1 MKLESLITNGNR
13 PKDGSAIVVILL
25 VMGLALVL
33 MIANAKAVAQL
44 GRQLRA
50 LETRQQKH
58 WNFSPPTAQ
67 PAKLIQ
73 QPN

>member
-1 MKLESLITNGNR
+1 MKLESLISNGNR
-13 PKDGSAIVVILL
+13 REHGSAIIVILL

-58 WNFSPPTAQ
+58 WNSSSSPANRP
-67 PAKLIQ
+67 K
-73 QPN
+73 